1 VAGTVD
7 AIVHDLLEEPE
18 PRQAN
23 TQRGGVAVLVQ
34 DCCRRKVVT
43 AEPHLSV
50 RQVAQIMETEGVG
63 TVVVAD
69 GSELFGLLSDRDIAL
84 HVLIERL
91 DAEAVQARDLM
102 HTPVVTVPEE
112 TSLGRA
118 ARVLRMHAAR
128 RLPVINGEGKLV
140 GMIGSDDLV
149 GLLSRKL
156 VGLSRVI
163 ENQRPTQRPEEELGE
178 TIDRSE

>member
-1 VAGTVD
+1 
-7 AIVHDLLEEPE
+7 
-18 PRQAN
+18 
-23 TQRGGVAVLVQ
+23 
-34 DCCRRKVVT
+34 VVT
-43 AEPHLSV
+43 AAPDLSV
-50 RQVAQIMETEGVG
+50 RQIAQMMEKERVG
-63 TVVVAD
+63 TVVVTD
-69 GSELFGLLSDRDIAL
+69 GSEPIGLLSDRDIAL

-102 HTPVVTVPEE
+102 HTPVVTVPED

-128 RLPVINGEGKLV
+128 RLPVVNSDGKVV

-149 GLLSRKL
+149 GLLSGTL
-156 VGLSRVI
+156 SGLTKVI
-163 ENQRPTQRPEEELGE
+163 ENQRPTKSSVHEEEIGE